1 MTTSLKSIFS
11 KIIYILLTCF
21 ILTRCEEKQE
31 LPKVLKPIDLTRE
44 LKFSKVEKFL
54 FNEKKE
60 LVSHWKKNPGR
71 FSELEQKNKW
81 LNTQATFNTDKIFF
95 INHSQDSIL
104 LSPNSSVE
112 FPLDAGVYTLRFDA
126 GILSENGDRAG
137 RLVVELDGV
146 LSPENSILLENIEN
160 WANGVACRQAPGQR
174 SRRAQEMQ
182 GSRLQMHKDY
192 NIGQMILKFR
202 FGERQLI

>member
-95 INHSQDSIL
+95 YKSLTGFNFTFSQFQRGISVRRWSIY
-104 LSPNSSVE
+104 SSVRCRNS
-112 FPLDAGVYTLRFDA
+112 FRKWR
-126 GILSENGDRAG
+126 SG
-137 RLVVELDGV
+137 RK
-146 LSPENSILLENIEN
+146 I
-160 WANGVACRQAPGQR
+160 
-174 SRRAQEMQ
+174 SRRTRWSVE
-182 GSRLQMHKDY
+182 SR
-192 NIGQMILKFR
+192 KFN
-202 FGERQLI
+202 FTGKY